1 MGLISFRIVKK
12 TQFAM
17 VTNPPVFIEEF
28 QSEDIM
34 SLNHSKLIH
43 RLSVALD
50 RYEDQYDI
58 LPELELELSTGKC
71 KPDVAIYPNLP
82 VDWLND
88 VIYYNQPPVIAV
100 EILSPK
106 QALTD
111 LTDKAYKQYFPAG
124 VQVVW
129 LILPTT
135 RIAQILLPDG
145 SIQTYANVVMHDP
158 ITGLEVDL
166 NHLFR

>member
-1 MGLISFRIVKK
+1 ME
-12 TQFAM
+12 
-17 VTNPPVFIEEF
+17 TNAFDLIEEY

-50 RYEDQYDI
+50 RYEETYDI
-58 LPELELELSTGKC
+58 LPELELELPTGKC
-71 KPDVAIYPNLP
+71 KPDVAIFPNLP

-88 VIYYNQPPVIAV
+88 VIYYNQPPIIAI

-111 LTDKAYKQYFPAG
+111 LTDKAYKQYFPGG
-124 VQVVW
+124 VQAVW
-129 LILPTT
+129 IIVPTT
-135 RIAQILLPDG
+135 RIIQTLLPDG
-145 SIQTYANVVMHDP
+145 SIQTIASGILRDP
-158 ITGLEVDL
+158 VTGIELDL
-166 NHLFR
+166 GYLFK